1 MILNGFSSLLRPG
14 RPLGVIAALAL
25 LAATA
30 GALSSPTP
38 ARSQGADVLLNV
50 LATGA
55 KKLNIVVPNFA
66 VLSGPDTTNLGRG
79 LAQVTARD
87 LTFSSLFSVVSD
99 VPPIPTSD
107 PAAVR
112 AAFANFA
119 SAGAHAGLQGLVS
132 WRGDRTDLE
141 MRLYDLTSPEFRLI
155 ASKKFELPSTQ
166 TRRLAHKIAD
176 EVVMQF
182 TGEPGVADTK
192 IAYVHGS
199 GGVKELSLMDYD
211 GAGPSAVTSNKS
223 INLSPVW
230 SPDTRSLAFTS
241 YMRGYPYLYRMFP
254 FENRPP
260 QVVAGFLGI
269 NSSPAFSPDGRFLA
283 MTLSRDGN
291 PEIYVLN
298 LATGAFRR
306 LTTYSGIDTE
316 PTWSPTGREIAFISE
331 RAGGAHV
338 FVMDAEGA
346 NVRRLTRAG
355 FNTQPRW
362 SPKGDTIAFT
372 SRQGNFDLWAVSPDG
387 SNLRRLTA
395 GPGNNEGSSWA
406 PNGRHLVFQ
415 SSRSGGYQLFTMLA
429 DGSEQQPIVRVP
441 GEATSAAWSPRLP

>member
-1 MILNGFSSLLRPG
+1 MNIFSSLMRPG
-14 RPLGVIAALAL
+14 RPLGLVAALVL
-25 LAATA
+25 VGLIA
-30 GALSSPTP
+30 GALSSPP
-38 ARSQGADVLLNV
+38 AARSQGADVLLNV

-55 KKLNIVVPNFA
+55 KKLNIVIPNFA
-66 VLSGPDTTNLGRG
+66 VVAGTDTAGLSRSLP
-79 LAQVTARD
+79 QVTAKD
-87 LTFSSLFSVVSD
+87 LTFSALFSVVSD
-99 VPPIPTSD
+99 VPPIPTTD

-112 AAFANFA
+112 ASFANFA

-132 WRGDRTDLE
+132 LRGDRTEVE
-141 MRLYDLTSPEFRLI
+141 MRLYDLTSPEYRLI
-155 ASKKFELPSTQ
+155 AAKKFEMPANQ
-166 TRRLAHKIAD
+166 PRRLSHKIAD
-176 EVVMQF
+176 EVVQQF
-182 TGEPGVADTK
+182 TGEPGIADTK
-192 IAYVHGS
+192 IAYVNT
-199 GGVKELSLMDYD
+199 GGGGAKEVSLMDYD
-211 GAGPSAVTSNKS
+211 GAGPTHVTSNKS
-223 INLSPVW
+223 INLSPMW

-254 FENRPP
+254 FENRPV

-291 PEIYVLN
+291 PEVYVLN

-306 LTTYSGIDTE
+306 LTSYSGIDTE
-316 PTWSPTGREIAFISE
+316 PTWSPTGREIAFVSE

-346 NVRRLTRAG
+346 NVRRLTQAG
-355 FNTQPRW
+355 FNTLPRW
-362 SPKGDTIAFT
+362 SPKGDTIVFT

-395 GPGNNEGSSWA
+395 GPGNNEGASWA

-429 DGSEQQPIVRVP
+429 DGSEQQAIPRTP
-441 GEATSAAWSPRLP
+441 GESTSAAWSPRLP

>member
-1 MILNGFSSLLRPG
+1 MNLFSSLMRPG
-14 RPLGVIAALAL
+14 RPLGL
-25 LAATA
+25 LVVLVLVAATA
-30 GALSSPTP
+30 GVVSSPP
-38 ARSQGADVLLNV
+38 AARSQGADVLLNV

-55 KKLNIVVPNFA
+55 KKLNIVIPNFA
-66 VLSGPDTTNLGRG
+66 VVAGSDTAG
-79 LAQVTARD
+79 LARSLPQVTAKD
-87 LTFSSLFSVVSD
+87 LTFSALFSVVSD
-99 VPPIPTSD
+99 VPPIPTAD

-112 AAFANFA
+112 ATFANFA
-119 SAGAHAGLQGLVS
+119 AAGAHAGLQGLLNL
-132 WRGDRTDLE
+132 RGDRTEVE

-155 ASKKFELPSTQ
+155 AAKKIELPAPQ
-166 TRRLAHKIAD
+166 ARRLAHKIAD

-192 IAYVHGS
+192 IAYVNN
-199 GGVKELSLMDYD
+199 GGGAKELSLMDYD
-211 GAGPSAVTSNKS
+211 GAGAAHVTSNKS
-223 INLSPVW
+223 INLSPMW

-254 FENRPP
+254 FESRPV

-291 PEIYVLN
+291 PEVYLLN

-316 PTWSPTGREIAFISE
+316 PTWSPTGREIAFVSE

-346 NVRRLTRAG
+346 NVRRLTQAG

-362 SPKGDTIAFT
+362 SPKGDTIVFT

-395 GPGNNEGSSWA
+395 GPGNNEGASWA

-415 SSRSGGYQLFTMLA
+415 SNRSGGYQLLTMLA
-429 DGSEQQPIVRVP
+429 DGSEQQPIPRTP
-441 GEATSAAWSPRLP
+441 GESTSAAWSPRLP

>member
-1 MILNGFSSLLRPG
+1 MILTGFSWLLRPG

-132 WRGDRTDLE
+132 WRADRTDVE

-155 ASKKFELPSTQ
+155 ASKKFELPSAQ

-182 TGEPGVADTK
+182 TGEPGIADPK
-192 IAYVHGS
+192 
-199 GGVKELSLMDYD
+199 
-211 GAGPSAVTSNKS
+211 
-223 INLSPVW
+223 
-230 SPDTRSLAFTS
+230 
-241 YMRGYPYLYRMFP
+241 
-254 FENRPP
+254 
-260 QVVAGFLGI
+260 LG
-269 NSSPAFSPDGRFLA
+269 
-283 MTLSRDGN
+283 
-291 PEIYVLN
+291 
-298 LATGAFRR
+298 
-306 LTTYSGIDTE
+306 
-316 PTWSPTGREIAFISE
+316 
-331 RAGGAHV
+331 
-338 FVMDAEGA
+338 
-346 NVRRLTRAG
+346 
-355 FNTQPRW
+355 
-362 SPKGDTIAFT
+362 
-372 SRQGNFDLWAVSPDG
+372 
-387 SNLRRLTA
+387 
-395 GPGNNEGSSWA
+395 
-406 PNGRHLVFQ
+406 
-415 SSRSGGYQLFTMLA
+415 
-429 DGSEQQPIVRVP
+429 
-441 GEATSAAWSPRLP
+441 